1 MKTMSKFQSRDLIA
15 EHKNYV
21 QHNWLGFARE
31 DQIAPKNADW
41 SVWLVL
47 GGRGSGKTRTG
58 AEWIMQKVRDGAE
71 RIALVAPT
79 LHDAREVM
87 LGGDS
92 GLLRVGFPN
101 ERARYEPTRRRV
113 IFPAVNGRKEAV
125 AYLFSAHDPDSLRG
139 PQFDCAWGDE
149 FCAWPHT
156 DAVLS
161 NLRLG
166 LRLGDNPQL
175 CLTSTPR
182 PLPLL
187 DAVLANPG
195 TRVTQSRTRDNAGN
209 LAPGF
214 IQAMTDTYG
223 GSALG
228 RQELDGEIVRDHP
241 GAIFCRAH
249 IDAGRVPDAPWLDRT
264 LVALDPPATSGK
276 TADRC
281 GLIVVGRR
289 GEGRDAKAYVLRD
302 ATLSR
307 AAPAVWAER
316 AVALYHRY
324 EADGILAEGNQGG
337 EMIETIIHQIDPD
350 VPVFRRHA
358 SRSKRG
364 RASPVGMLY
373 SRGRVLHVGVMKELE
388 DELCAFGGP
397 HQTGSPDR
405 MDALVWGVSELLLR
419 QSGPRLSFL

>member
-1 MKTMSKFQSRDLIA
+1 MSKFKKRQVDAPEQDFIMRNWFGLARGDQSAPRDP
-15 EHKNYV
+15 E
-21 QHNWLGFARE
+21 
-31 DQIAPKNADW
+31 W

-58 AEWIMQKVRDGAE
+58 AEWILERVRRGAR

-92 GLLRVGFPN
+92 GLLRIGFCH

-113 IFPAVNGRKEAV
+113 VFPNGAI
-125 AYLFSAHDPDSLRG
+125 AYLFSAYDPDSLRG

-149 FCAWPHT
+149 FCAWPDP

-166 LRLGDNPQL
+166 LRLGVKPRL

-182 PLPLL
+182 PLPIL
-187 DAVLANPG
+187 DTLLANPG
-195 TRVTQSRTRDNAGN
+195 TRITQSRTRDNADN

-214 IQAMTDTYG
+214 IDAMANTYG

-241 GAIFCRAH
+241 GAIFSRAD
-249 IDAGRVPDAPWLDRT
+249 IDQTRVADAPPLDRI
-264 LVALDPPATSGK
+264 LVALDPPATSGE

-281 GLIVVGRR
+281 GLVVVGRK
-289 GEGRDAKAYVLRD
+289 GEGRDAQTYVLRD
-302 ATLSR
+302 GSLSR
-307 AAPAVWAER
+307 AAPKIWAER
-316 AVALYHRY
+316 AVALYHGY
-324 EADGILAEGNQGG
+324 EADGILAESNQGG
-337 EMIETIIHQIDPD
+337 EMIEAVIHQIDPD
-350 VPVFRRHA
+350 VPVIRRHA
-358 SRSKRG
+358 KRSKRG
-364 RASPVGMLY
+364 RAAPVGLLY
-373 SRGRVLHVGVMKELE
+373 ARGRVHHVGVMKALE

-397 HQTGSPDR
+397 HQKGSPDR
-405 MDALVWGVSELLLR
+405 MDALVWGVSELILA
-419 QSGPRLSFL
+419 QSAPRLQFL

>member
-1 MKTMSKFQSRDLIA
+1 MSKFEKRRLGIPEQDYIMR
-15 EHKNYV
+15 
-21 QHNWLGFARE
+21 NWLGLARR
-31 DQIAPKNADW
+31 DQSAPRDADW

-58 AEWIMQKVRDGAE
+58 AEWILDRVRRGAQ

-92 GLLRVGFPN
+92 GLLRIGFRH

-113 IFPAVNGRKEAV
+113 VFPNGAI

-149 FCAWPHT
+149 FCAWPDP

-166 LRLGDNPQL
+166 LRLGVKPRL

-182 PLPLL
+182 PLPML
-187 DAVLANPG
+187 DSLLANPG
-195 TRVTQSRTRDNAGN
+195 TRITRSRTLDNADN

-214 IQAMTDTYG
+214 IDAMTETYG

-241 GAIFCRAH
+241 GAIFSRVD
-249 IDAGRVPDAPWLDRT
+249 IDQARVAQAPVLDRV
-264 LVALDPPATSGK
+264 LVALDPPATSGE

-281 GLIVVGRR
+281 GLVVVGRS
-289 GEGRDAKAYVLRD
+289 GAGRDAQAFVLRD
-302 ATLSR
+302 ASLPH
-307 AAPAVWAER
+307 AAPKVWAER
-316 AVALYHRY
+316 AVALYHSY
-324 EADGILAEGNQGG
+324 EADGILAESNQGG
-337 EMIETIIHQIDPD
+337 EMIEAVIHQIDPD
-350 VPVFRRHA
+350 VPVMRRHA
-358 SRSKRG
+358 KRSKRG
-364 RASPVGMLY
+364 RAAPVGLLY
-373 SRGRVLHVGVMKELE
+373 ARGRVHHVGVMAALE

-397 HQTGSPDR
+397 HQKGSPDR
-405 MDALVWGVSELLLR
+405 MDALVWGVSELLLA
-419 QSGPRLSFL
+419 QSAPRLQFL

>member
-1 MKTMSKFQSRDLIA
+1 MPDFQKRDVDAHEQDYIMR
-15 EHKNYV
+15 
-21 QHNWLGFARE
+21 NWLGLARG
-31 DQIAPKNADW
+31 DQIAPRLTDW

-58 AEWIMQKVRDGAE
+58 AEWILDRVRCGAR

-92 GLLRVGFPN
+92 GLLRIGFRH

-113 IFPAVNGRKEAV
+113 VFPNGAI

-149 FCAWPHT
+149 FCAWP
-156 DAVLS
+156 DPEAVLS
-161 NLRLG
+161 NLQLG
-166 LRLGDNPQL
+166 LRLGLRPRL

-182 PLPLL
+182 PLPIL
-187 DAVLANPG
+187 DTLLANPG
-195 TRVTQSRTRDNAGN
+195 TQITRSRTYDNAAN

-214 IQAMTDTYG
+214 IQAMADTYG

-241 GAIFCRAH
+241 GAIFSRAD
-249 IDAGRVPDAPWLDRT
+249 IDQARVADAPPLDRI
-264 LVALDPPATSGK
+264 LVALDPPATSGE

-281 GLIVVGRR
+281 GLVVVGCC
-289 GEGRDAKAYVLRD
+289 GEGRDAQAYVLRD
-302 ATLSR
+302 ASLPR
-307 AAPAVWAER
+307 AAPKMWAER
-316 AVALYHRY
+316 AVALYHSY
-324 EADGILAEGNQGG
+324 EADGILAESNQGG
-337 EMIETIIHQIDPD
+337 EMIEAVIHQIDPD
-350 VPVFRRHA
+350 VPVLRRHA
-358 SRSKRG
+358 TRSKHG
-364 RASPVGMLY
+364 RATPVGLLY
-373 SRGRVLHVGVMKELE
+373 ARGRVHHVGPMGALE

-397 HQTGSPDR
+397 HQMGSPDR
-405 MDALVWGVSELLLR
+405 MDALVWGVSELLLGL
-419 QSGPRLSFL
+419 SAPRLRFL